1 MPDHRPAAGTRVGAL
16 VAHVMRD
23 TVVDLADAIATG
35 GAPAAD
41 GAAALRTME
50 TTIAAYAYAYA
61 SAALGRTVAV
71 RLPTEGRCT
80 ASASDCAPSTSEH
93 SLVRRRGLYGLT
105 PQGA

>member
-50 TTIAAYAYAYA
+50 TTIAAYA

-71 RLPTEGRCT
+71 RLPTEGR
-80 ASASDCAPSTSEH
+80 
-93 SLVRRRGLYGLT
+93 
-105 PQGA
+105 

>member
-23 TVVDLADAIATG
+23 TVVGLADAIATG
-35 GAPAAD
+35 GAPAAG

-50 TTIAAYAYAYA
+50 TTIAAYA